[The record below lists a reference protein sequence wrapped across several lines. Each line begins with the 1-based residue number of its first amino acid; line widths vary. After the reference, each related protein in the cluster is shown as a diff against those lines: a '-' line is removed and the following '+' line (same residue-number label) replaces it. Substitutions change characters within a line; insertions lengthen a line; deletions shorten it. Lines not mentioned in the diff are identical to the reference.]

1 MNKKKIGEKTDS
13 LLETEMIK
21 EAKMIEESL
30 LGNAANDFEISD
42 EELDEAY
49 QQFLKKMKAE
59 GKLDEDKINEANSA
73 KAMNNDT
80 KTAEIVKFPGF
91 RNEASKEENLKMLNQ
106 QKVQLR
112 KLILLQDFLISYV
125 SLKKKKINPG
135 TNMER
140 QQGLQFLLQSVFLP
154 EVWQARLIQRNLS
167 ALFSIL

>member
-1 MNKKKIGEKTDS
+1 
-13 LLETEMIK
+13 
-21 EAKMIEESL
+21 
-30 LGNAANDFEISD
+30 
-42 EELDEAY
+42 
-49 QQFLKKMKAE
+49 
-59 GKLDEDKINEANSA
+59 
-73 KAMNNDT
+73 
-80 KTAEIVKFPGF
+80 
-91 RNEASKEENLKMLNQ
+91 MLNK